1 MTIIGILFLLYDT
14 ISDRSKRRNVM
25 LNKMQ
30 KKGPRKAED
39 EKGGKPKSEK
49 VKVKKKVKGW

>member
-1 MTIIGILFLLYDT
+1 MSIIGILFILYDT

-25 LNKMQ
+25 LNKIH

-39 EKGGKPKSEK
+39 EKSGKIKGEK
-49 VKVKKKVKGW
+49 VKIKKKVKG